1 MLVESEVWE
10 CSQENFLSFNPT
22 VLGQTKLFRR
32 ALLINRTVFK
42 TRMILSPVFP
52 TNRKNSGVCRQIIW
66 VERGEQY

>member
-10 CSQENFLSFNPT
+10 CSQENFSSFNPT
-22 VLGQTKLFRR
+22 VLGQTKLFLQ

-52 TNRKNSGVCRQIIW
+52 TNRKNLEVC
-66 VERGEQY
+66 